1 MVFRRHGHLLRLAS
15 VLALVVAAA
24 AAAVAAVAAAVAAA
38 SISAAVAAVCA
49 GGLLCHRLRPLHRRS
64 ERPELHS
71 LAQLSVELQQQSGV
85 LHHAVAARHWK
96 APDSDLIQDAAMVR
110 HSPRTYTVWIQRL
123 VLRSRRPFQFCVGP
137 GTDRMDHLHRVVFT
151 RH

>member
-24 AAAVAAVAAAVAAA
+24 SAAVAAESTVLAAA
-38 SISAAVAAVCA
+38 SVSAAVAAVCA
-49 GGLLCHRLRPLHRRS
+49 GGLLCRHLRPLHRRS

-71 LAQLSVELQQQSGV
+71 LAQLSVELQQQPDV

-110 HSPRTYTVWIQRL
+110 PSRNTLLPGRIQL
-123 VLRSRRPFQFCVGP
+123 
-137 GTDRMDHLHRVVFT
+137 
-151 RH
+151 

>member
-24 AAAVAAVAAAVAAA
+24 EADAATEAAVVAAA
-38 SISAAVAAVCA
+38 SVSAAVAAVCA
-49 GGLLCHRLRPLHRRS
+49 GGLLCRHLRPLHRRS

-71 LAQLSVELQQQSGV
+71 LAQLSVELQQQPGV

-96 APDSDLIQDAAMVR
+96 ALVIDL
-110 HSPRTYTVWIQRL
+110 L
-123 VLRSRRPFQFCVGP
+123 
-137 GTDRMDHLHRVVFT
+137 
-151 RH
+151 